1 MTNLIIQ
8 SLTLQ
13 CLWCAILE
21 LVLFGFEDWKEGW
34 DLPPFKVR
42 LRFYLAY
49 VLFRT
54 LPFPW

>member
-1 MTNLIIQ
+1 MLMVP
-8 SLTLQ
+8 
-13 CLWCAILE
+13 ILE